1 VEAVGAK
8 LLLVGL
14 GEGHFGSRS
23 GSGSGR
29 HLLNRKDR
37 VS

>member
-23 GSGSGR
+23 GSGR